1 VVDRRE
7 RRPVIARFTAVRPE
21 RLVDVA
27 KAHLGLVPVDAIG
40 PLIATGA
47 VTIGARVGTINDP
60 VAVGDVLAIDL
71 AALPAGTLA
80 PAPMTLAI
88 GYEDDDLIVVDKP
101 SGMHVHPIGAFRDGT
116 ALNCLLT
123 HAGARADQPWTAWR
137 PRPVHRLDRAT
148 SGLVAFAKHAA
159 IHDAMRAAFDAG
171 QVHRT
176 YRATVAGV
184 IRDDAGTID
193 APLARDP
200 ALSYRRAVVAGGQ
213 PATTRYRVL
222 SRTAETTLVE
232 LTPLT
237 GRTHQ
242 LRAHLASIGHPILG
256 DTLYATGRSSSAAI
270 ELRAVALAFPHPR
283 TGAPIIVTALE
294 PDRTSAC
301 P

>member
-1 VVDRRE
+1 VVDGRVGRA
-7 RRPVIARFTAVRPE
+7 VVSFTAVRAE
-21 RLVDVA
+21 RLVDAA
-27 KAHLGLVPVDAIG
+27 KAHLGVVPVDAIG

-47 VTIGARVGTINDP
+47 VTIGERVGKINDP
-60 VAVGDVLAIDL
+60 VAPGDVLAIDL

-88 GYEDDDLIVVDKP
+88 CYEDDDLIVVDKP
-101 SGMHVHPIGAFRDGT
+101 SGMHVHPIGAFRDDT

-159 IHDAMRAAFDAG
+159 MHDAMRAAFDAD

-176 YRATVAGV
+176 YRATVTGV
-184 IRDDAGTID
+184 MRDDTGTID

-200 ALSYRRAVVAGGQ
+200 ALSYRRAVVASGA
-213 PATTRYRVL
+213 PARTRYRVL
-222 SRTAETTLVE
+222 SRAADTTVVE

-242 LRAHLASIGHPILG
+242 LRAHLASIGHPIAG
-256 DTLYATGRSSSAAI
+256 DTLYATGAASSAAI
-270 ELRAVALAFPHPR
+270 ELRAVELAFPHPR
-283 TGAPIIVTALE
+283 TGAPVVVRAAGAA
-294 PDRTSAC
+294 RTSAC